1 MLVAMPHSLQ
11 AEHEE
16 LRADLEEAIRLG
28 GRIGE
33 TARALEPLM
42 HVHFRKEDNNV
53 LLALGLLQSVAEGKV
68 TPAMREMVVM
78 ADRLKTDLPEM
89 LAEHAEIRKF
99 LERLG
104 QTATEEGRPRIASFA
119 AKLLRHARLEEEVL
133 YPAAVVL
140 GEYLRCKLLPGGAS
154 PANDN
159 P

>member
-1 MLVAMPHSLQ
+1 MLRAMPNSLQ

-16 LRADLEEAIRLG
+16 LRADLDEAIRIG
-28 GRIGE
+28 GRISE
-33 TARALEPLM
+33 IARGVEPLM
-42 HVHFRKEDNNV
+42 QTHFRKEDNNV
-53 LLALGLLQSVAEGKV
+53 FLALGILQSAAQGQV

-78 ADRLKTDLPEM
+78 AERLKTELPEM
-89 LAEHAEIRKF
+89 LAEHVEIRKS

-104 QTATEEGRPRIASFA
+104 QVATEEGRPRIASFA

-140 GEYLRCKLLPGGAS
+140 GEYLRCRLFPGDAS
-154 PANDN
+154 PSQVN

>member
-1 MLVAMPHSLQ
+1 
-11 AEHEE
+11 
-16 LRADLEEAIRLG
+16 
-28 GRIGE
+28 
-33 TARALEPLM
+33 
-42 HVHFRKEDNNV
+42 
-53 LLALGLLQSVAEGKV
+53 
-68 TPAMREMVVM
+68 MREMVVM
-78 ADRLKTDLPEM
+78 ADRLKMELPEM